1 MFLDEVRIRVRSGAG
16 GSGAMTF
23 RREKFVPQGGP
34 DGGDGGNGADIVL
47 VASKGL
53 NSLSHFKGHRVVSGE
68 RGGAGRKAN
77 KHGAD
82 AEAVRLLVPVGT
94 VAIDDETG
102 QLIGELTEDG
112 AELVVARG
120 GRGGRGNAR
129 FSNSRRQAPR
139 FAELGEPSREVE
151 LQLELRLIADIGLV
165 GAPNAGKSTLLGALT
180 AATPRIADY
189 PFTTL
194 EPNLGV
200 MELPDGDRLVLA
212 DVPGLIEGASEGVGL
227 GTAFLKHLSR
237 TSVLVHLV
245 DASAGQAEALDAFG
259 AVQQELA
266 DYDAELPGRVR
277 LVVLNK
283 LDVPGTARTARA
295 LQKALP
301 PGLEVLAVSAR
312 EGEGI
317 DELVDAIARA
327 NILARRP
334 QAPPLRVYRPEPE
347 MSSMEVSRDGEAYV
361 VTGTDV
367 ERIVNQTDMSN
378 PDALDRM
385 QSLLGAAGL
394 REALLGAGAGQ
405 GDTISIGGLE
415 FLFNPDL

>member
-34 DGGDGGNGADIVL
+34 DGGDGGQGADIIL
-47 VASKGL
+47 VASRGL
-53 NSLSHFKGHRVVSGE
+53 NSLSHFKGHRIVTGE
-68 RGGAGRKAN
+68 RGGSGRKAN

-94 VAIDDETG
+94 VAIDDESG
-102 QLIGELTEDG
+102 QLVGELTEEG

-139 FAELGEPSREVE
+139 FAELGEPSKEVE
-151 LQLELRLIADIGLV
+151 LLLELRLIADIGLV

-200 MELPDGDRLVLA
+200 LDLPDGERLVLA

-237 TSVLVHLV
+237 TSVLLHMV
-245 DASAGQAEALDAFG
+245 DASAGEEGATAAFE

-266 DYDAELPGRVR
+266 GYDAELPSRVR

-283 LDVPGTARTARA
+283 LDVAGTASVART
-295 LQKALP
+295 
-301 PGLEVLAVSAR
+301 LERRLGGDREVVAVSAR
-312 EGEGI
+312 ERHGL
-317 DELVDAIARA
+317 DQLVEAIGRA
-327 NILARRP
+327 HSGARRP

-347 MSSMEVSRDGEAYV
+347 MSALEVEIEDGTYV
-361 VTGTDV
+361 VSGTEI
-367 ERIVNQTDMSN
+367 ERVVNQTDMSN
-378 PDALDRM
+378 PDALERM
-385 QSLLGAAGL
+385 QSILGGMGL
-394 REALLGAGAGQ
+394 REALLSAGAGL
-405 GDTISIGGLE
+405 GDTIAISGLE
-415 FLFNPDL
+415 FVFNPDL

>member
-47 VASKGL
+47 VATRGL
-53 NSLSHFKGHRVVSGE
+53 NSLSHFKGHRVVTGE
-68 RGGAGRKAN
+68 RGGSGRKAN

-82 AEAVRLLVPVGT
+82 ADAVRLLVPVGT
-94 VAIDDETG
+94 VAIDDESG
-102 QLIGELTEDG
+102 QLIGELTEDA

-120 GRGGRGNAR
+120 GRGGCGNAR

-151 LQLELRLIADIGLV
+151 LLLELRLIADIGFV

-180 AATPRIADY
+180 AATPRVADY

-212 DVPGLIEGASEGVGL
+212 DVPGLIEGAADGAGL

-245 DASAGQAEALDAFG
+245 DASAGTDAAQAAFDAVQAE
-259 AVQQELA
+259 LA
-266 DYDAELPGRVR
+266 GYDPELPGRVGV
-277 LVVLNK
+277 VVLNK
-283 LDVPGTARTARA
+283 ADVPGTSRAIKA
-295 LQKALP
+295 LQRRLS
-301 PGLEVLAVSAR
+301 GDFEVLAASAR
-312 EGEGI
+312 EGDGL

-327 NILARRP
+327 NVGARRP

-347 MSSMEVSRDGEAYV
+347 MSAMEVTRDGETFV
-361 VTGTDV
+361 VSGTDI
-367 ERIVNQTDMSN
+367 ERVVNQTDMAN

-385 QSLLGAAGL
+385 QSLLGAMGL
-394 REALLGAGAGQ
+394 REALVGAGAGQ
-405 GDTISIGGLE
+405 GDTVSIADFE

>member
-1 MFLDEVRIRVRSGAG
+1 
-16 GSGAMTF
+16 MTF

-34 DGGDGGNGADIVL
+34 DGGDGGNGADVVL
-47 VASKGL
+47 VATRGL
-53 NSLSHFKGHRVVSGE
+53 NSLSHFQGHRVVSGD
-68 RGGAGRKAN
+68 RGGSGRKAN

-82 AEAVRLLVPVGT
+82 ADAVRLLVPVGT
-94 VAIDDETG
+94 VAFDDLTG
-102 QLIGELTEDG
+102 QLIGELTEDS

-139 FAELGEPSREVE
+139 FAELGEPSRELE
-151 LQLELRLIADIGLV
+151 LLLELRLIADIGLV

-200 MELPDGDRLVLA
+200 LELPGGDRLVLA

-237 TSVLVHLV
+237 TSVLVHVV
-245 DASAGQAEALDAFG
+245 DASAGDAEAVEAFE

-266 DYDAELPGRVR
+266 GYDQELPRRVR

-283 LDVPGTARTARA
+283 LDVPGVPSRVKA
-295 LQKALP
+295 LQRRLN
-301 PGLEVLAVSAR
+301 GDREVVAVSAR
-312 EGEGI
+312 DGAGLG
-317 DELVDAIARA
+317 DLLDAIARA
-327 NILARRP
+327 NVASRRP
-334 QAPPLRVYRPEPE
+334 QAPPLRIYRPEPE
-347 MSSMEVSRDGEAYV
+347 LSSMEVSREGEEYV

-367 ERIVNQTDMSN
+367 ERIINQTDMSN

-385 QSLLGAAGL
+385 QSLLGGMGL
-394 REALLGAGAGQ
+394 REALVRAGASH
-405 GDTISIGGLE
+405 GDTISIASLE